1 MNDILKE
8 YIEAWSQRIRS
19 PVLGY
24 FIIAYAALNWQE
36 LFYIIFSDESV
47 SVRLRFYELRTS
59 WQSLYLWPAVCSVV
73 AALFLPWV
81 NFIFSWAT
89 KEAIRRSRQMQ
100 TSEAFK
106 NELHKLRQR
115 ADLEEARAADDKARE
130 DAKIAAAKRLE
141 EARSLNIPS
150 LENEII
156 AERNKHEDSSGKY
169 IGQVRK
175 SDNLTPM
182 QKDLIK
188 IIGASESGLLE
199 SEIRY
204 SPSLFSNYTESTKR
218 ITKIRFGADLS
229 DALLN
234 LSRLGATNTEPTGVI
249 KLSSAGFTILD
260 EIS

>member
-24 FIIAYAALNWQE
+24 FIISYTALNWQE

-47 SVRLRFYELRTS
+47 SVRLRFFELRTS

-89 KEAIRRSRQMQ
+89 KEAILRSRQMQ

-115 ADLEEARAADDKARE
+115 ADLEDARAADDKARE

-141 EARSLNIPS
+141 EVRSLNIPN

-156 AERNKHEDSSGKY
+156 ADRNKHEDQNNQYIIKIGGSG
-169 IGQVRK
+169 
-175 SDNLTPM
+175 NLTPI
-182 QKDLIK
+182 QKDLIRV
-188 IIGASESGLLE
+188 IGASESGLRE
-199 SEIRY
+199 SEIKY
-204 SPSLFSNYTESTKR
+204 SKSSFSNYTANTKN
-218 ITKIRFGADLS
+218 ITGHRFVADLNT
-229 DALLN
+229 ALSG
-234 LSRLGATNTEPTGVI
+234 LSSLGVTDTSINGIIRLT
-249 KLSSAGFTILD
+249 SAGFTILD
-260 EIS
+260 ELP